1 MISEETCIKT
11 LCDRVNLLRKRQ
23 DELLRKSEIDDF
35 VGYLAATKVIREEI
49 DNIEYR
55 IELNTPVQYERI
67 PTFSDKM
74 ELDLFIEFVNEG
86 IYTDIE
92 GVGYYSDGYRMT
104 DKAIYPSD
112 VKNGRIREDFKYVV
126 WLEELYL

>member
-23 DELLRKSEIDDF
+23 DELLKKSEIDDF
-35 VGYLAATKVIREEI
+35 VGYLATTKIIRDEI
-49 DNIEYR
+49 DAIEYR

-67 PTFSDKM
+67 PTFSDMM
-74 ELDLFIEFVNEG
+74 ELELFIEFVNEG

-92 GVGYYSDGYRMT
+92 GVGYYSDGHRMT

-112 VKNGRIREDFKYVV
+112 VKCGRIREDFEYIV
-126 WLEELYL
+126 WLEELHL